1 MKELTVEEVLEL
13 EEGTKYIVY
22 NPLTDIRKIEIASKR
37 DIAHNKHRYT
47 KLKFYLIGDHN
58 E

>member
-1 MKELTVEEVLEL
+1 MKELTIQEVLDL
-13 EEGTKYIVY
+13 KEGTKYIVY

-37 DIAHNKHRYT
+37 DIAHNKHRYD
-47 KLKFYLIGDHN
+47 KLQYFLIG